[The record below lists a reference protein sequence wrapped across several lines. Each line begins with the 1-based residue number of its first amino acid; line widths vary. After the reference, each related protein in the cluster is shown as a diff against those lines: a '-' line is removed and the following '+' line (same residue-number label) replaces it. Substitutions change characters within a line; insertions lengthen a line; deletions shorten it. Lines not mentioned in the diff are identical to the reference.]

1 MIAESWVRK
10 KSIWIKALLIVIGIT
25 MPIWLNVES
34 SGLASLLQDL
44 REKPSG
50 STLMMGVFALVMLN
64 TVRALPHYLG
74 ALLLGDELGT
84 RLDKSWLKV
93 AVPLTIIPLVYLI
106 INGYNSMN
114 YHFGGPALL
123 LLLSI
128 TILHVLDKG
137 RLRPVFKS
145 FVLGQLLFG
154 IQWLDMVLFLSP
166 FGFGGGAV
174 STEVKLIAE
183 ELGFGS
189 TLSFYSLFF
198 CGIFIVNALVL
209 AVYLTVSEQKWRI
222 RQDLHRARDEVAES
236 RSGREALHL
245 VHDLKT
251 PLSLVEGLNSLIQM
265 KTSDPEILQYTN
277 KIANSIQST
286 NDMVSEILYH
296 EKKNWCT
303 MKTFIE
309 YVRAN
314 KLSDSDTLYQFELEA
329 DENIEIHIN
338 KIRMTRALVNL
349 IDNASDAV
357 EGREHATVT
366 IRSIVADG
374 KVSVGVE
381 DNGDGISEENKQR
394 IWKAGFSTKSHPGVG
409 LTFVQNVVHEHDATL
424 SIDSETGMGTTF
436 WIHLPKERVRYEDS
450 DN

>member
-1 MIAESWVRK
+1 
-10 KSIWIKALLIVIGIT
+10 
-25 MPIWLNVES
+25 MPLWLNVET
-34 SGLASLLQDL
+34 SGLGAFLEQLNQ
-44 REKPSG
+44 EPSG
-50 STLMMGVFALVMLN
+50 HKLMMVAFAVVVLN

-84 RLDKSWLKV
+84 RLNKSWLKIV
-93 AVPLTIIPLVYLI
+93 VPLTLIPLVYLI
-106 INGYNSMN
+106 INGYNTLN

-145 FVLGQLLFG
+145 FVLGQLLLG

-166 FGFGGGAV
+166 FGFGGGPV
-174 STEVKLIAE
+174 STEVKHLAE
-183 ELGFGS
+183 QLSFGF
-189 TLSFYSLFF
+189 TLSFYSLVF
-198 CGIFIVNALVL
+198 CGVFIINGLVL
-209 AVYLTVSEQKWRI
+209 AVYLTVSEQKWKI

-251 PLSLVEGLNSLIQM
+251 PLSLVEGLNSLIQI
-265 KTSDPEILQYTN
+265 KTDDPEIQQYTN
-277 KIANSIQST
+277 KIENSIQST

-303 MKTFIE
+303 IKTFIE

-314 KLSDSDTLYQFELEA
+314 KLSDSDTLYQFALEA
-329 DENIEIHIN
+329 NEEIEIHIN

-357 EGREHATVT
+357 EGKDHATVT
-366 IRSIVADG
+366 IRSKVFEG
-374 KVSVGVE
+374 KVAIGVE
-381 DNGDGISEENKQR
+381 DNGDGISEENKQK

-409 LTFVQNVVHEHDATL
+409 LTFVQNVVREHDATL
-424 SIDSETGMGTTF
+424 SIESEPGQGTTF
-436 WIHLPKERVRYEDS
+436 WIHIPKERVRYEDS
-450 DN
+450 DY